1 MMSAFI
7 TDEQLLILLVKEIQ
21 NVAGFHPGPVQPTR
35 ADRVSLLPNK
45 RQANRE
51 SCLEST
57 KGKDLPA
64 FQRIFP

>member
-7 TDEQLLILLVKEIQ
+7 TAEQLLILFVKKIQ
-21 NVAGFHPGPVQPTR
+21 NVAGYHPGPVQPTR
-35 ADRVSLLPNK
+35 ADRVSLLPIK
-45 RQANRE
+45 RQE